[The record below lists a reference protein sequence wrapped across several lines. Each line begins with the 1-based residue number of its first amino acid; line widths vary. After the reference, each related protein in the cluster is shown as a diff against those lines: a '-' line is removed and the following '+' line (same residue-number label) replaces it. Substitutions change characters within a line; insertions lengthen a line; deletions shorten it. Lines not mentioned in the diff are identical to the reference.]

1 MSQAAE
7 ERGLLIENSVVLDRL
22 EEIFGPRLVP
32 SVLLLCFLLFYSFS
46 LHLSDLSV
54 FSALRLPLLSFMFPY
69 LVVVRGTHN
78 FKSSLEYTET

>member
-32 SVLLLCFLLFYSFS
+32 FVHVFFTFS
-46 LHLSDLSV
+46 LHLFDLSV